1 MRDLKIYGTG
11 CAKCNR
17 LEANADAAAK
27 SLGLDYH
34 LEKITDPNSITDAG
48 VLITP
53 ALVVDGRIVVSGK
66 APNPEELA
74 QLLAQ
79 D

>member
-66 APNPEELA
+66 APSPEELKP
-74 QLLAQ
+74 LLAQ
-79 D
+79 N

>member
-1 MRDLKIYGTG
+1 MLDLKVYGTG

-27 SLGLDYH
+27 SLGLDYR
-34 LEKITDPNSITDAG
+34 LEKITDPDAITDAG

-53 ALVVDGRIVVSGK
+53 ALVANGTIVVSGK
-66 APNPEELA
+66 APSPEDIA
-74 QLLAQ
+74 LLLPRG
-79 D
+79 

>member
-1 MRDLKIYGTG
+1 MLVLEVYGTG

-27 SLGLDYH
+27 SLGLDYR
-34 LEKITDPNSITDAG
+34 LEKITDPDAITDAG

-53 ALVVDGRIVVSGK
+53 ALVVNGTIVVSGK
-66 APNPEELA
+66 APAAEEIAALLPEG
-74 QLLAQ
+74 
-79 D
+79 

>member
-66 APNPEELA
+66 APSPEELA
-74 QLLAQ
+74 PLLAQ
-79 D
+79 G